1 MYKFSWQKFLWILRV
16 WKNFVKFAKICFR
29 KILKIFREIC
39 EIVFAPK
46 FQCLKIFNYFPNLM
60 LGQNRVQNLMI
71 SLEYHHFE
79 LNVIERN
86 PQDGGSLVVLFMVGW
101 SKTIMCT
108 LLARIWLGLKISFL
122 PSFSRKFLHTKNT
135 FFVRKINWNNWK

>member
-1 MYKFSWQKFLWILRV
+1 
-16 WKNFVKFAKICFR
+16 
-29 KILKIFREIC
+29 
-39 EIVFAPK
+39 
-46 FQCLKIFNYFPNLM
+46 M

-101 SKTIMCT
+101 SKTNVPPPSPNMT
-108 LLARIWLGLKISFL
+108 GFENKFSPKFFAKISPHEKHFL
-122 PSFSRKFLHTKNT
+122 RSQN
-135 FFVRKINWNNWK
+135 